1 MTGIRK
7 SVGRLG
13 RAVPPRIG
21 TSRGGPFVR
30 VGPVPPWWFRHPEPD
45 TTSSSAPHEREAV
58 MATEQDP
65 YLVLGLSPA
74 ASPAEITSAYR
85 RLLREHHP
93 DTRVPGRPA
102 DSSADERLQQ
112 VLTAYAL
119 LRNPEYR
126 VAHGKSATW
135 RMDVQ
140 RAAAEPQGRYRR
152 PPRVPTPSTTPIR
165 IPVLVIDTPSQ
176 RPPATGLWIGPARW
190 HR

>member
-1 MTGIRK
+1 
-7 SVGRLG
+7 
-13 RAVPPRIG
+13 
-21 TSRGGPFVR
+21 
-30 VGPVPPWWFRHPEPD
+30 
-45 TTSSSAPHEREAV
+45 

-65 YLVLGLSPA
+65 YLVLGAVPGGV
-74 ASPAEITSAYR
+74 PGRDHQRYR

-140 RAAAEPQGRYRR
+140 RAAAEPQGGRYRR
-152 PPRVPTPSTTPIR
+152 PRGSRPHLPPRSGS
-165 IPVLVIDTPSQ
+165 LSS
-176 RPPATGLWIGPARW
+176 
-190 HR
+190 